1 MVMRQCDTVYLVWS
15 YSDDREGI
23 LHKEIEYEGDDADE
37 GEDRHP

>member
-1 MVMRQCDTVYLVWS
+1 MLCDTFWHSVVWS

-23 LHKEIEYEGDDADE
+23 LHKKIEYEGDDAYE